1 MMSWDTGTTSV
12 MWRDMGRDQY
22 RDAMGHG
29 NDFSDEVRRADDTSN
44 SMHSTAGPGNDINNV
59 TVHRNDI
66 SKT

>member
-1 MMSWDTGTTSV
+1 
-12 MWRDMGRDQY
+12 MWRDTGRDQY

-44 SMHSTAGPGNDINNV
+44 SMYSAAGPGNDINNV